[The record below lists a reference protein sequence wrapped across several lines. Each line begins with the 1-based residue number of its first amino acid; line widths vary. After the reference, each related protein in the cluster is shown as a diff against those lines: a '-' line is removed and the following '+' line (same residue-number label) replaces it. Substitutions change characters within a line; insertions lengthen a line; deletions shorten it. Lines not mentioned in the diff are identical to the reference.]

1 MDELEKINVEE
12 TALNIEETVH
22 DVINVVPHDGKPI
35 TKMAISPKSK
45 YIVTYSQED
54 KSFVCWSQEL
64 EGPIYDKHASPECYF
79 QSYMDFKV
87 SDKMIIILNKEFIY
101 DMKNEKKVILNN
113 NEPYDV
119 KHDFLS
125 NGDIITYYNHGISI
139 YSSSDNRNWKCKS
152 EHKLNEKNKI
162 FGRVVNDKLLVLMDN
177 IIFIIDLFELSI
189 IPYWKVL
196 IGTYTFQYWKILPH
210 EKEINIEEIKLN
222 FSKNLTVINI
232 NGTLY
237 IYSNKMNEMNVSIG
251 DIDDNSVQDFGIV
264 DNYSDEYIITTSNGN
279 INIHSWRQNLK
290 KSIDLNSLL
299 KSKDDFT
306 HLEFMDNKVFLY
318 LYRNKRWITKEYDWK
333 YFKTLL
339 LDINSSNLKGV
350 INNKNIFCNIEKQF
364 ITQKLTQE
372 VNENQFIENYIIPSL
387 KTCGIF
393 QKIEEQNEYNLRLK
407 SNDKREE
414 EIILET
420 VLSSNEKK
428 EIVISSY
435 NTKLKFK
442 DWEHKEV
449 NNNILIFYKKEELR
463 IYIFDMKFKKIQ
475 LLECIN
481 TKFLEYAIKYYKKST
496 LDDSDFDKISEHTEN
511 NYLKRQW
518 IESLLK
524 QKYFLVHYGIKL
536 LKSAIEKNNVELI
549 DAIIDKIWE
558 YFKKNPNRNIYL
570 LSIIIY

>member
-12 TALNIEETVH
+12 TAHDVITVEEIVH

-54 KSFVCWSQEL
+54 KSFVGWSQKQ
-64 EGPIYDKHASPECYF
+64 EGNSSPDNIDNNVPIYDKHASPEYYF
-79 QSYMDFKV
+79 QSYMDFKA
-87 SDKMIIILNKEFIY
+87 SDEMIIILNK
-101 DMKNEKKVILNN
+101 VTLNN
-113 NEPYDV
+113 NDNNELNDV

-125 NGDIITYYNHGISI
+125 NGDIITYYNSGISI
-139 YSSSDNRNWKCKS
+139 YSSSDNGNWKCKS

-196 IGTYTFQYWKILPH
+196 IGIYTFQYWKLLLDVN
-210 EKEINIEEIKLN
+210 EKEINTEEIKLN

-237 IYSNKMNEMNVSIG
+237 IYSNKMNEMNVPIG

-264 DNYSDEYIITTSNGN
+264 DDYIITTSNGN

-299 KSKDDFT
+299 ESKEDSDIDFT
-306 HLEFMDNKVFLY
+306 HIEFMDNKVFLY
-318 LYRNKRWITKEYDWK
+318 LYRNKQWITKEYDWK

-339 LDINSSNLKGV
+339 LEDLDINSSNLKGV

-364 ITQKLTQE
+364 IAQKLTHGF
-372 VNENQFIENYIIPSL
+372 NENQFIENYIIPSL
-387 KTCGIF
+387 KTCEIF

-407 SNDKREE
+407 SNDKIEK

-420 VLSSNEKK
+420 VLSSNETK

-435 NTKLKFK
+435 NTKLKFEE
-442 DWEHKEV
+442 WEHKKV
-449 NNNILIFYKKEELR
+449 NNNILIFIKIQKKEKNESFEIEEKGL
-463 IYIFDMKFKKIQ
+463 FEM
-475 LLECIN
+475 LE
-481 TKFLEYAIKYYKKST
+481 EIKR
-496 LDDSDFDKISEHTEN
+496 N
-511 NYLKRQW
+511 
-518 IESLLK
+518 
-524 QKYFLVHYGIKL
+524 
-536 LKSAIEKNNVELI
+536 ALI
-549 DAIIDKIWE
+549 LN
-558 YFKKNPNRNIYL
+558 F
-570 LSIIIY
+570 

>member
-1 MDELEKINVEE
+1 
-12 TALNIEETVH
+12 
-22 DVINVVPHDGKPI
+22 
-35 TKMAISPKSK
+35 
-45 YIVTYSQED
+45 
-54 KSFVCWSQEL
+54 
-64 EGPIYDKHASPECYF
+64 
-79 QSYMDFKV
+79 
-87 SDKMIIILNKEFIY
+87 
-101 DMKNEKKVILNN
+101 
-113 NEPYDV
+113 
-119 KHDFLS
+119 
-125 NGDIITYYNHGISI
+125 
-139 YSSSDNRNWKCKS
+139 
-152 EHKLNEKNKI
+152 
-162 FGRVVNDKLLVLMDN
+162 MDN

-210 EKEINIEEIKLN
+210 CPR
-222 FSKNLTVINI
+222 FR
-232 NGTLY
+232 Y
-237 IYSNKMNEMNVSIG
+237 R
-251 DIDDNSVQDFGIV
+251 

-549 DAIIDKIWE
+549 EAIIDKIWE

-570 LSIIIY
+570 LSIISKNMNHLIK